1 MREVNGSCLSDP
13 SFSNVQ
19 EQLCIQSVCLQKQ
32 SCDGRDGSF
41 WILPPRRLSPEGR
54 GTEIAGTPPFMSPE
68 AFVERDGVGVFF
80 VAASLVP
87 REHFGSQK
95 HVHFWSSKQL
105 FKLTSR
111 KESDDNSMVCT

>member
-1 MREVNGSCLSDP
+1 MDWHRCAGAAPAAQLSGAVWRGSWPIREVNGSCLFDP

-19 EQLCIQSVCLQKQ
+19 EKSCIQSVCLQKQ

-68 AFVERDGVGVFF
+68 AFVERDGAGAMIA
-80 VAASLVP
+80 VAVS
-87 REHFGSQK
+87 
-95 HVHFWSSKQL
+95 FW
-105 FKLTSR
+105 
-111 KESDDNSMVCT
+111 